1 MLNLREPNGV
11 GERVIL
17 INVPIVWL
25 QPPKKVTSSKGI
37 ESPPTVMEVQQ
48 VLGFETFK
56 YFYLQYKLIYC
67 ECSLHIYIY
76 IYAVSL
82 VLSYLLYKLIYCEC
96 SLHICSLF
104 SLKLYPSMD
113 ILIFAAWLINQFN
126 YNQKSDLISCDPS
139 SYN

>member
-76 IYAVSL
+76 I
-82 VLSYLLYKLIYCEC
+82 
-96 SLHICSLF
+96 CSLF
-104 SLKLYPSMD
+104 SLKLSPIQTNLLRVFPAYMQS
-113 ILIFAAWLINQFN
+113 L
-126 YNQKSDLISCDPS
+126 
-139 SYN
+139 